1 MFRANTG
8 INELCTLSKHI
19 SCKCKCKFDGN
30 KCNSNQW
37 YNNDICRS
45 ECKKDRI
52 CEKDYIWNHA
62 LCSCKNGKNLASIIN
77 DSVIKC
83 DEIIDADMET
93 KTISKNIICNT
104 KKFLYFTRVFINY
117 N

>member
-19 SCKCKCKFDGN
+19 SCKCNCKFDGN
-30 KCNSNQW
+30 TCNSNQW

-45 ECKKDRI
+45 ECKK
-52 CEKDYIWNHA
+52 A